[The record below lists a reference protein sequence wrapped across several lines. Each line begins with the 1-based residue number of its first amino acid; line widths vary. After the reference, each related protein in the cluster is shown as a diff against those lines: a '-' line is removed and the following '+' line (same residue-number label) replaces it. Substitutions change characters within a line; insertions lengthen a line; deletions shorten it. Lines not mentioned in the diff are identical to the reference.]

1 MEKFTVIHKATGD
14 KRRCEIEP
22 SGNYF
27 VLLKGCRKQGVRC
40 TPEQFEKYYEVIEE
54 KGCQKRTVKT
64 DTEEWHDR
72 LKKAIKKMDV
82 SDVWPDVKEI
92 YKQLLAMTWEDH
104 REIQNS
110 YRYVYSGNRNEVVDK
125 YKEKYPFI
133 FNDENKI
140 ISDYINGLSDC
151 KLKTMYFGKSK
162 NKEIK
167 ECIKKALETKT
178 SYESPLIRDKYD
190 LQFTYDPKKK
200 RATYIEEYKRCG
212 NGHYYL
218 ALDANTAVWCED
230 D

>member
-1 MEKFTVIHKATGD
+1 ME
-14 KRRCEIEP
+14 
-22 SGNYF
+22 
-27 VLLKGCRKQGVRC
+27 
-40 TPEQFEKYYEVIEE
+40 
-54 KGCQKRTVKT
+54 
-64 DTEEWHDR
+64 
-72 LKKAIKKMDV
+72 V

-110 YRYVYSGNRNEVVDK
+110 YRYVYSGNRNELVDK

-190 LQFTYDPKKK
+190 LQFTYDHKKK